1 LTIAALG
8 SGTVSGNGSA
18 GQVPFW
24 TGTSTIGGDSGLFWN
39 NTSKHLGVGIANPL
53 YPLHVVS
60 GTGSAIRGATN
71 SVNGAGV
78 YATAGATDGTTFG
91 GYFLNASTS
100 GRAVYGNASATS
112 GANFGGYFRS
122 ASNSG
127 TGVLGFVTGTS
138 GQTYGG
144 FFESTGNNGAG
155 VLGHVSATSGL
166 NYGGHFSS
174 ASTSGYG
181 VHGTATATGD
191 VTTYGGYFRSGS
203 TSGRGVYGYASATT
217 GLNIGVYGTTNSP
230 GGRGVHA
237 SAPTGGQALYC
248 EGSFRMTTGT
258 FWATP
263 TTTTWATNKP
273 ATVKLNDGTMV
284 KLFSEEAAELY
295 FTDYGEG
302 TLSNGRTH
310 IELDPLFLQ
319 TVTIDAAHPMKV
331 FVQLEGDCKG
341 VFVTNKSTTGFDVAE
356 LQGGTSNAS
365 FSYRVVCKR
374 KYYEDERL
382 ATEEEDIMYNTRMLE
397 QAWPEVIAEQKAERA
412 RIEAEQ
418 AEHLR
423 LMEAHEAEQERMRSE
438 EGLRIPQQ

>member
-1 LTIAALG
+1 
-8 SGTVSGNGSA
+8 
-18 GQVPFW
+18 
-24 TGTSTIGGDSGLFWN
+24 
-39 NTSKHLGVGIANPL
+39 
-53 YPLHVVS
+53 
-60 GTGSAIRGATN
+60 
-71 SVNGAGV
+71 
-78 YATAGATDGTTFG
+78 
-91 GYFLNASTS
+91 
-100 GRAVYGNASATS
+100 
-112 GANFGGYFRS
+112 
-122 ASNSG
+122 
-127 TGVLGFVTGTS
+127 
-138 GQTYGG
+138 
-144 FFESTGNNGAG
+144 
-155 VLGHVSATSGL
+155 
-166 NYGGHFSS
+166 
-174 ASTSGYG
+174 
-181 VHGTATATGD
+181 
-191 VTTYGGYFRSGS
+191 
-203 TSGRGVYGYASATT
+203 
-217 GLNIGVYGTTNSP
+217 
-230 GGRGVHA
+230 
-237 SAPTGGQALYC
+237 
-248 EGSFRMTTGT
+248 MTTGT